1 MARGERALK
10 LATTRVCSVALSAGG
25 HIGARRRKYVKN
37 GSEEQEIKKQE
48 QGEKLKRQK
57 HKA

>member
-10 LATTRVCSVALSAGG
+10 LATTRVCSVAIFAGG

-37 GSEEQEIKKQE
+37 GSEEQGIKKQE
-48 QGEKLKRQK
+48 QGEN
-57 HKA
+57 